1 MPNGGASIGQLF
13 FVFVC
18 STNLKNNEVH
28 ITTSG
33 KVGSLI
39 RKIVHDIDDQNVA
52 VLDILRDVIKSKQWS
67 ITSSAAAADGDDPA
81 GQKATVVKATQS
93 AGGVT
98 SRPSNFIRS
107 PSYKHMLHHFK
118 QRQEKISW

>member
-52 VLDILRDVIKSKQWS
+52 VLDILRNVIKSKQWS
-67 ITSSAAAADGDDPA
+67 ITSSAADADP
-81 GQKATVVKATQS
+81 GQKATSVKATQS
-93 AGGVT
+93 AGGET